1 MKEKQT
7 NFTKNQLRIRD
18 RIIQEARYMIV
29 NQASCHKTAKHF
41 QTNPENIRKDVTTRF
56 VKYVLA
62 DKSLQGLYI
71 GVKIVIEQ
79 NRSEKVVFPDNVLY
93 FIAKEILCGKT
104 KYQVIQSLPLF
115 FEQNHIPGKSH
126 ISIDV
131 LDQQI
136 ERIKELE
143 NGSIL
148 YENVKNQLYIHSNPP
163 IIIPVDILQT
173 MLDDY
178 FQHESLHQL
187 ERDYHYSRAVILK
200 NFEHTFPNIYPA
212 IEEIKKRHQF
222 HSKSRS

>member
-79 NRSEKVVFPDNVLY
+79 HRSEKVVFPDNVLY

-115 FEQNHIPGKSH
+115 FEQNHISGKSH

-200 NFEHTFPNIYPA
+200 NFEYTFPNIYPA
-212 IEEIKKRHQF
+212 I
-222 HSKSRS
+222 